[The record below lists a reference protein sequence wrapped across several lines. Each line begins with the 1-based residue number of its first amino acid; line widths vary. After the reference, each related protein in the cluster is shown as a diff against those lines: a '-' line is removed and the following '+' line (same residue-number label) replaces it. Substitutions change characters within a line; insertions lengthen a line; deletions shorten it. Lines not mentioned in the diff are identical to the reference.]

1 MQSHQ
6 RAGIPVMGHVGLRPQ
21 AVLTDGAFK
30 AKGRTEEERQRV
42 IAEAQAFEAMYRNPL
57 VRMPMTFVEIFPVG
71 VLVSLVSALALRR
84 PRAAR

>member
-1 MQSHQ
+1 MVEGARSK
-6 RAGIPVMGHVGLRPQ
+6 GV
-21 AVLTDGAFK
+21 DGA
-30 AKGRTEEERQRV
+30 RLEQV